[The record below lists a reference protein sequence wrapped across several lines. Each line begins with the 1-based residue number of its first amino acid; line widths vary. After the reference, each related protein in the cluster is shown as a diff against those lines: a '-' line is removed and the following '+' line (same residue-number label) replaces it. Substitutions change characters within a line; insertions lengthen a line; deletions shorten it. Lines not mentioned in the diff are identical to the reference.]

1 MFIVA
6 EPFPGAAIAAG
17 EKLAVAPVGKPA
29 VDSAIEELKLPTTV
43 VPIVDAPEPLCA
55 IVSEAGDAEIEKS
68 GGVPEV
74 VAVKAKSSTTNEVFR
89 LEFST
94 PTK

>member
-6 EPFPGAAIAAG
+6 EPFPGAAIDAG
-17 EKLAVAPVGKPA
+17 EKLAAAPAGKPVA
-29 VDSAIEELKLPTTV
+29 DNAIEELKLPTTV

-55 IVSEAGDAEIEKS
+55 IVSEDGDAEIEKS

-74 VAVKAKSSTTNEVFR
+74 VVVRAKSSTTNEVFR

-94 PTK
+94 PAK